1 MIDNQYLEASKE
13 MARIVA
19 VGHQRATRLKANTA
33 FMLGGLSIYFFG
45 SIYVATSVGKSK
57 RGHKSRAAWSGRLC
71 TQLMMSA

>member
-33 FMLGGLSIYFFG
+33 FMLGAFPFISLAVF
-45 SIYVATSVGKSK
+45 
-57 RGHKSRAAWSGRLC
+57 
-71 TQLMMSA
+71 M